1 MAPVCKG
8 AQIPNYKRHNGSW
21 RWTAC
26 AFIDSSHSKEGRIWS
41 NYSIFYIKW
50 CARLNRMNTEKCPMF
65 FLWETTSLQK
75 YLNACRHK
83 LKASNPTMRIHQNAQ
98 LSQLLVLIAG
108 MKQATVLR
116 RYLEAPE
123 SVCPMEKG
131 TFIWNNNILIYTRHA
146 KSRYP
151 PVRKSQSW
159 NKHGAVDPS
168 DLHYPSLSY
177 KMDTEPGT
185 TYKWSYNSIHMAD
198 RGPSCTAYSHSFP
211 CRVFPPHLGMF
222 RFGRRIWRPQVSV
235 MLEWCLAYKQHSL

>member
-50 CARLNRMNTEKCPMF
+50 CAGLNRMNTEKCPMF

-108 MKQATVLR
+108 MKQATVMR

-185 TYKWSYNSIHMAD
+185 TLYTHGW
-198 RGPSCTAYSHSFP
+198 
-211 CRVFPPHLGMF
+211 
-222 RFGRRIWRPQVSV
+222 
-235 MLEWCLAYKQHSL
+235 